1 MTKTVLIRVDASPTI
16 GSGHLVRMLALAQLL
31 RDHGVTVTLAT
42 IGPAGDSFV
51 ATSDERFDRVALP
64 ESIAAG
70 SPGDAS
76 MIVRAIHR
84 LRPDWVVL
92 DGYGFDE
99 TYQRTIRAIGVRLL
113 SVDDL
118 AAGHF
123 VSDVILNQ
131 NFGAEAHRYSCEPY
145 SKLMLGTGYV
155 MLRREFRTP
164 ATESRQEPPRS
175 ILVTLGGGT
184 VAAATALETIARG
197 AELLDDPALTFRF
210 IVGHLGTL
218 PPELLRMA
226 ESAPARFQ
234 VLPHVFDMRTQ
245 MQASDLVVTS
255 GGSTVWELMQ
265 SRRPFLATALNEPQV
280 EFLERLAAHGL
291 CETLGAGRDLRA
303 EAVRDALSRIIRDGA
318 RRRAMVSSGART
330 VDADRSARAVLEIF
344 DIRYSNSAT

>member
-1 MTKTVLIRVDASPTI
+1 MTKTVLIRVDSSPTI

-31 RDHGVTVTLAT
+31 ADHGVTVTFAT
-42 IGPAGDSFV
+42 IGPSGDSFV
-51 ATSDERFDRVALP
+51 ATPDERFDRVALP
-64 ESIAAG
+64 ESISAG
-70 SPGDAS
+70 SPDDAS
-76 MIVRAIHR
+76 MIVTAIQR

-99 TYQRTIRAIGVRLL
+99 TYQRTIRATGVRLL

-118 AAGHF
+118 AVGHF
-123 VSDVILNQ
+123 VSDAILNQ
-131 NFGAEAHRYSCEPY
+131 NFGAEEHRYSCEPY
-145 SKLMLGTGYV
+145 SKLMLGTGFV

-164 ATESRQEPPRS
+164 ATESRQEPPRR

-184 VAAATALETIARG
+184 VAAADALETIARG
-197 AELLDDPALTFRF
+197 AALLDDPALTFRF
-210 IVGHLGTL
+210 IIGRLGTV
-218 PPELLRMA
+218 PPALLRLS

-234 VLPHVFDMRTQ
+234 VLPHVFDMRRE

-291 CETLGAGRDLRA
+291 CATLGAGRDLRA
-303 EAVRDALSRIIRDGA
+303 KAVRDALSRIIQDGA

-330 VDADRSARAVLEIF
+330 VDAARSARAVLDIF
-344 DIRYSNSAT
+344 GIRYSNSAT